1 MPVRL
6 HENMYVAEVFPY
18 VIEGPEHGYCLPSA
32 PYMHREGPV
41 YASYQEGNT
50 GDLIHD
56 FKGIIHAS

>member
-1 MPVRL
+1 
-6 HENMYVAEVFPY
+6 MYVAEVFPD
-18 VIEGPEHGYCLPSA
+18 VIEGPEHGYCFPSA

-41 YASYQEGNT
+41 YASCQERNT